1 MLALSDIFG
10 ARREWIDFA
19 LWRARSIAYSAKDAF
34 DEGFLDQRIT
44 LLDGG
49 SANEEDIQILFVIG
63 RELAGVDQFWDTNK
77 TITPEWQR
85 CVDVYFVVTH
95 CARVAARYTVLAMK
109 TLVVG
114 GRRIGKDVATLLGQK
129 VYATRQEATAWYRRD
144 CGVRLNSQRDETN

>member
-63 RELAGVDQFWDTNK
+63 REL
-77 TITPEWQR
+77 
-85 CVDVYFVVTH
+85 
-95 CARVAARYTVLAMK
+95 
-109 TLVVG
+109 VVG

-129 VYATRQEATAWYRRD
+129 VYATRQEATAWYRHN